1 MSYLIMAFKRDGDDT
16 DLLQNL
22 KHRRV
27 SDLLSNFIP
36 DDEATLLRNG
46 RLTCL
51 VCHHRPI
58 FDTLSTLA
66 MHRKGKKHLY
76 ELGKYLACKRSHE
89 LKQLKAD
96 HRDFVR
102 TGVVSVEPPPIPP
115 AQTKLLAH
123 GVPYSSCVRRK
134 TSVLGRKPVLGVPCA
149 PGTVIKILPINQNC
163 IKPPFFND
171 DESDVSLSAVT
182 TGAKPSANSQ
192 VRKYLKGLWK
202 KRSLEKT
209 VAKCREN
216 YGGKLERRNIK
227 DAGMEGSALKNGQ
240 EARTESV
247 LLVPSDATLDRF
259 QDISAPRSASIAAQK
274 EASHYIQLRM
284 SGWIKDAKGNWVKD
298 PEAEFDSDEDE
309 PPPLPT

>member
-1 MSYLIMAFKRDGDDT
+1 MAFKRDGDDT

-51 VCHHRPI
+51 VCRHRPI

-102 TGVVSVEPPPIPP
+102 TGVVSVEPLPVPP

-134 TSVLGRKPVLGVPCA
+134 TSVLGRKPVLGVSCMPEFD
-149 PGTVIKILPINQNC
+149 I
-163 IKPPFFND
+163 
-171 DESDVSLSAVT
+171 SLSGVT

-216 YGGKLERRNIK
+216 YGGKLGHQNIK
-227 DAGMEGSALKNGQ
+227 DVVAESSALKNGQ
-240 EARTESV
+240 EVRTESV
-247 LLVPSDATLDRF
+247 SIVASAAASDIF
-259 QDISAPRSASIAAQK
+259 QDIGAPQSASQGGSRTLK
-274 EASHYIQLRM
+274 EIGSKTQRRSLTRTKMNLLLFRHRHLLLAGEKKSEEYFEG
-284 SGWIKDAKGNWVKD
+284 GWRGNT
-298 PEAEFDSDEDE
+298 S
-309 PPPLPT
+309 

>member
-1 MSYLIMAFKRDGDDT
+1 MAFKRDGDDT

-51 VCHHRPI
+51 VCRHRPI

-96 HRDFVR
+96 HKDFVR
-102 TGVVSVEPPPIPP
+102 TGVVSVEPLPVPP

-123 GVPYSSCVRRK
+123 GVPYSSCVRQFD
-134 TSVLGRKPVLGVPCA
+134 
-149 PGTVIKILPINQNC
+149 I
-163 IKPPFFND
+163 
-171 DESDVSLSAVT
+171 SLSGVT

-216 YGGKLERRNIK
+216 YGGKLGHQNIK
-227 DAGMEGSALKNGQ
+227 DVVAESSALKNGQ
-240 EARTESV
+240 EPLLRSV
-247 LLVPSDATLDRF
+247 SIVASAGASDGF
-259 QDISAPRSASIAAQK
+259 KDIGAPQSASITAQK